1 MLGAIFGLNIASVKK
16 LTFQGRP
23 MYFLRVLKSEPISA
37 VTSVTVVT
45 RKCFVE
51 YQRVMRDAKVTPC
64 YKTGQM
70 LQNLR
75 ENRVES
81 QKTIS

>member
-1 MLGAIFGLNIASVKK
+1 MLGAVFGLNIASVKK

-23 MYFLRVLKSEPISA
+23 MCFLRVLKSEPISA

-45 RKCFVE
+45 RKGFVE
-51 YQRVMRDAKVTPC
+51 YQRVRGDAKVTPC

-75 ENRVES
+75 
-81 QKTIS
+81 

>member
-1 MLGAIFGLNIASVKK
+1 MLGAVSCAEKASVKI

-23 MYFLRVLKSEPISA
+23 MCFLRVLKSEPISA

-45 RKCFVE
+45 RKGFVE
-51 YQRVMRDAKVTPC
+51 YQRVRKDAKVTPC

-75 ENRVES
+75 ENRGKN